1 MKAMRFRFV
10 GLLLICAMLGATG
23 CSFAAGGNGGSFD
36 GDSDAG
42 NDPFTVDGHERVT
55 LTYASW
61 GSPNEKLVQERIVAK
76 FMEKYPW
83 ITVNYLFVP
92 GDYVKRL
99 TTLYAANKAPDVF
112 VLYKHTALQWAEQ
125 GKIYNLNEFLK
136 QDEDIN
142 EDMLI
147 PNAVMYWAPNKIA
160 GIKVAEEAFALYYN
174 KEMFN
179 EAGVDLPPSRA
190 EEAWTWDEFVHHA
203 KLLTLDEDGNNAL
216 SPSFNPNE
224 IKQYGVRFNNWA
236 WHLFVPSNEASVIA
250 QDGRGLNLEDPAVI
264 DAVQRLT
271 DLIYVHHVAPS
282 PIQEKSLPT
291 PDIALQSKKVA
302 MDLNGQWV
310 QLDLAA
316 TGIDYGVGVLP
327 KLKKS
332 VTVQFGEPHVMS
344 QTSKHPKEAWLF
356 YKWLLDTESAL
367 DMHAS
372 GLWMPTMKDYYTEQE
387 LIDKW
392 ATVSPGHAEG
402 YKDAVMRQTLENGV
416 NSYDYYVKN
425 IEKIN
430 AILNPALDQIWLGKK
445 NVKEAFGSIMP
456 KINAEFRG
464 TYP

>member
-1 MKAMRFRFV
+1 MRFRFV
-10 GLLLICAMLGATG
+10 WLLMICAMLGASG
-23 CSFAAGGNGGSFD
+23 CSFVEGGNGGTSD
-36 GDSDAG
+36 GDSGAG
-42 NDPFTVDGHERVT
+42 NDPFTFDGHERVT

-61 GSPNEKLVQERIVAK
+61 GSPNEKQVQERIVAK

-125 GKIYNLNEFLK
+125 GKIYNLNEFLG

-147 PNAVMYWAPNKIA
+147 PNAIMYWASGKVT
-160 GIKVAEEAFALYYN
+160 GIKATEESFALYYN
-174 KEMFN
+174 KQMFE
-179 EAGVDLPPSRA
+179 EAGVELPPSRA
-190 EEAWTWDEFVHHA
+190 ADAWTWDEFVHYA
-203 KLLTLDEDGNNAL
+203 KRLTLDEDGNNAL
-216 SPSFNPNE
+216 SPSFNPGE
-224 IKQYGVRFNNWA
+224 IKQYGVRFNAWA
-236 WHLFVPSNEASVIA
+236 WHLFVPSNEASVIKE
-250 QDGRGLNLEDPAVI
+250 DGSGLNLDEPAVI
-264 DAVQRLT
+264 EAVQRLA

-302 MDLNGQWV
+302 MDMNGQWV

-327 KLKKS
+327 MLKKS
-332 VTVQFGEPHVMS
+332 VTVQFGEPVVMS
-344 QTSKHPKEAWLF
+344 QSTKHPKEAWLF
-356 YKWLLDTESAL
+356 YKWLLDAESAL

-372 GLWMPTMKDYYTEQE
+372 GLWMPIAKDYYTKQE

-392 ATVSPGHAEG
+392 ATVTPGHAEG
-402 YKDAVMRQTLENGV
+402 YEDAVMRQTLENGV

-430 AILNPALDQIWLGKK
+430 AILNPALDQIFLGKK
-445 NVKEAFGSIMP
+445 SAKEAFESIMP
-456 KINAEFRG
+456 KISAEFKG